1 MHLRKEAYL
10 RSLLK
15 DPLQP
20 VNGNPV
26 HEYGIYSIIGRPR
39 TTSWGNVKSLV
50 EDNVSGIMHRVDGIK
65 LDDPVPVAGASAVT
79 RYSTL
84 TQGDK
89 LCRIKAKRRG
99 IPTTQTSLSTS
110 TGTSTVV
117 Q

>member
-1 MHLRKEAYL
+1 MRTRKEAYL
-10 RSLLK
+10 CSLLK
-15 DPLQP
+15 EPLQP
-20 VNGNPV
+20 VNGNPIY
-26 HEYGIYSIIGRPR
+26 EYGIYSIAGRPKMP
-39 TTSWGNVKSLV
+39 SWGSMKRLV

-65 LDDPVPVAGASAVT
+65 LDDPAPVAGASAPI
-79 RYSTL
+79 RYSPL

-99 IPTTQTSLSTS
+99 VPTTQTSLSIA